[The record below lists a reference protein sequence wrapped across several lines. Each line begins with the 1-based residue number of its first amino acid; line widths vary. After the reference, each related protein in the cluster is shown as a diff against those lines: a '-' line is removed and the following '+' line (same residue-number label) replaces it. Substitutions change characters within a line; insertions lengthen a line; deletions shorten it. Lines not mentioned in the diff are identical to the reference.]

1 MKTHR
6 SRRLSFAVA
15 GLAMLVSACAGSSP
29 TPPTPTPTPTPSPLP
44 SPQAGVIGTHTVSW
58 TVGDQCAVIPAEAR
72 QRSYDATIENDI
84 VTLRTGDFLT
94 GSICTTETQLGCNQ
108 FRLTQ
113 NTDAP
118 VIDLL
123 SDSEWHGGGIVERLP
138 SGTWLELNAKGTG
151 RVEGTT
157 IHSTLEGNLWFCPEN
172 RTYPFPCNTYRGC
185 SLSNLQ
191 LTIAKK
197 TP

>member
-1 MKTHR
+1 
-6 SRRLSFAVA
+6 
-15 GLAMLVSACAGSSP
+15 
-29 TPPTPTPTPTPSPLP
+29 
-44 SPQAGVIGTHTVSW
+44 
-58 TVGDQCAVIPAEAR
+58 
-72 QRSYDATIENDI
+72 
-84 VTLRTGDFLT
+84 
-94 GSICTTETQLGCNQ
+94 
-108 FRLTQ
+108 
-113 NTDAP
+113 
-118 VIDLL
+118 
-123 SDSEWHGGGIVERLP
+123 
-138 SGTWLELNAKGTG
+138 LNAKGTG